1 MEEFERIIENFNDLD
16 TERTFNDE
24 DRAKYEVFAIIAYL
38 VPVLFFLPYV
48 NDNNSTYC
56 KFHSN
61 QSLTWLVVLIVM
73 GCAFKLVSFI
83 PIIGPL
89 LAYLVYPVAVL
100 AVDAAL
106 CIGSHKGKAYK
117 LPFIGDLIKAF

>member
-1 MEEFERIIENFNDLD
+1 MEQFERIIENFNDLD

-24 DRAKYEVFAIIAYL
+24 ERAKYEVLAIIAYL

-48 NDNNSTYC
+48 SDNNSTYC

-61 QSLTWLVVLIVM
+61 QSLTWLVVLAVLGIAFRIV
-73 GCAFKLVSFI
+73 AFI

-89 LAYLVYPVAVL
+89 LSYVVYPVAVL
-100 AVDAAL
+100 AVDAAFI
-106 CIGSHKGKAYK
+106 IGSHKGKAYK